1 MSEGKGRA
9 GVKDDGGKLRFDLI
23 PPEVET
29 ALAEVLTFGANKY
42 TDDGWRTVP
51 NAEKRY
57 TAALGRHLNAAKR
70 GETFDPESN
79 LTHLQHALCNLAF
92 LVALEEKRLR
102 EAKAL
107 EERYY
112 GPVRLDFLS
121 LEPETPPTNII
132 DYDEQPREE
141 LPF

>member
-79 LTHLQHALCNLAF
+79 LTHLQHALCNLTF

-102 EAKAL
+102 EAL

-112 GPVRLDFLS
+112 EQACWDWGYV
-121 LEPETPPTNII
+121 EPETPPTNII

>member
-1 MSEGKGRA
+1 MSGNKGRA

-29 ALAEVLTFGANKY
+29 ALAEVLTFGADKY

-102 EAKAL
+102 EAAAF
-107 EERYY
+107 ERAYERVHKDLRY
-112 GPVRLDFLS
+112 

-132 DYDEQPREE
+132 NYDEQLQEE